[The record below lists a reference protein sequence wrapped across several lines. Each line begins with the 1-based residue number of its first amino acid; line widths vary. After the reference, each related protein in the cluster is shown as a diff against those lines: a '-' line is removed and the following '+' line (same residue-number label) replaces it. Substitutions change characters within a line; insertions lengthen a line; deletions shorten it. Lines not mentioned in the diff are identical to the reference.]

1 MNMIDNDTIAEM
13 MGGKPKGKKQPQ
25 QQSNDWESQV
35 INGFKNNNSPSNNQ
49 QPQQNNWET
58 NLISGFKN
66 KASQPNKS
74 NTKVPTQQDPMN
86 PTLSGSGV
94 EDIGNKLKN
103 VPPFMIIGIV
113 LFVIPFFKSSIWIIP
128 LGFLSPLG
136 MICIMYAIVDKAIP
150 KENKE
155 KAKYKIKMWWIKYK
169 LKQLQKQLVKEEK
182 NGRQ

>member
-1 MNMIDNDTIAEM
+1 MIDNDMITEM
-13 MGGKPKGKKQPQ
+13 MGGKVDKTKKKNVIK
-25 QQSNDWESQV
+25 QSDSDWESQV
-35 INGFKNNNSPSNNQ
+35 INGFKNNNAPSNNQ

-58 NLISGFKN
+58 NLIGGFKQQAVSEQ
-66 KASQPNKS
+66 KPN
-74 NTKVPTQQDPMN
+74 TAVPYDPMN
-86 PTLSGSGV
+86 PTLSGSGAA
-94 EDIGNKLKN
+94 DISNKLKN

-113 LFVIPFFKSSIWIIP
+113 LFVIPFFKQSIWIIP
-128 LGFLSPLG
+128 LGFLMPLG

-150 KENKE
+150 KENKD